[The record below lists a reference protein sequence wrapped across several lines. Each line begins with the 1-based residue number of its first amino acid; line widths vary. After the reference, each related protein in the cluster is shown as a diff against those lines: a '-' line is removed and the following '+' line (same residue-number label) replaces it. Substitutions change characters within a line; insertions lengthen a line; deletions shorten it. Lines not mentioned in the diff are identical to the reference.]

1 VRALVC
7 VKWLVC
13 SRTQEQESRE
23 VLASYYGGAAAAAA
37 GAMSGGGG
45 DRESRWPELAA
56 LRRALMA
63 RDAGVAAGRELRQQQ
78 QQQPGRRA
86 GREDNGKTAKV
97 MHLLLW
103 GPK

>member
-1 VRALVC
+1 
-7 VKWLVC
+7 
-13 SRTQEQESRE
+13 
-23 VLASYYGGAAAAAA
+23 
-37 GAMSGGGG
+37 MSG
-45 DRESRWPELAA
+45 RESRWPELAT

-63 RDAGVAAGRELRQQQ
+63 RDAGVAAGREQRQ

>member
-1 VRALVC
+1 M
-7 VKWLVC
+7 
-13 SRTQEQESRE
+13 S
-23 VLASYYGGAAAAAA
+23 GG
-37 GAMSGGGG
+37 GGGGG

-78 QQQPGRRA
+78 QQQQPGRRA